1 MRILVTGFAP
11 FGPDAVNA
19 AWEAVARLPERIG
32 GAAIVKRQL
41 PVEYHG
47 APAAL
52 DALLAELRPDAVLCV
67 GQAAGRAALTPELVG
82 INWRDAAAPD
92 NAGVLCRGE
101 RIDPAGPDAYFSTLP
116 VREMT
121 EAIRAAGI
129 PAQLSLSAGGYVCN
143 CTLYALLAR
152 LRPLGVPGG
161 FLHVP
166 CCCEQVLEKPACPSL
181 PLPAITAG
189 LEAALAVVAGSLT
202 KEGSL

>member
-67 GQAAGRAALTPELVG
+67 GQAAGRAALTPELAG

-92 NAGVLCRGE
+92 NAGVLCRGK

-143 CTLYALLAR
+143 STL
-152 LRPLGVPGG
+152 
-161 FLHVP
+161 
-166 CCCEQVLEKPACPSL
+166 
-181 PLPAITAG
+181 
-189 LEAALAVVAGSLT
+189 
-202 KEGSL
+202 

>member
-11 FGPDAVNA
+11 FGPDTVNA

-32 GAAIVKRQL
+32 GAELVKRQL

-52 DALLAELRPDAVLCV
+52 DTLLAELRPDAVLCV

-129 PAQLSLSAGGYVCN
+129 PAQLSLSAGGYLCN
-143 CTLYALLAR
+143 CLLYHLAGLAKER
-152 LRPLGVPGG
+152 GIPGG

-166 CCCEQVLEKPACPSL
+166 CCCEQTLEKPGCPSL
-181 PLPAITAG
+181 PLPTITAG
-189 LEAALAVVAGSLT
+189 LEAAVGAIAESRRKG
-202 KEGSL
+202 